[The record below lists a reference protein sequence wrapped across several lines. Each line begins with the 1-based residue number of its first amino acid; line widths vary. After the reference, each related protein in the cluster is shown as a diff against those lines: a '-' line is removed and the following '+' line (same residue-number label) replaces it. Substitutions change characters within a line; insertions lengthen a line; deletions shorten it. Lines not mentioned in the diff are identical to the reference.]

1 MLQRAN
7 TEGAKGALSRI
18 TLTSDRKATRPN
30 AAGGRDRADPAP
42 RRVDRH
48 QTTPLSSPKRAGV
61 AGFPSG
67 RRPWHSAA

>member
-42 RRVDRH
+42 PPCRSTSDDATE
-48 QTTPLSSPKRAGV
+48 QP
-61 AGFPSG
+61 
-67 RRPWHSAA
+67 